1 MMADDRQDDEEETP
15 LPPETDADRAFA
27 AEMIRYNGARFDRDT
42 PETDGEF
49 YRIGWR
55 LADGVPLPPDF
66 PPGVRHEL
74 TDGAEGVQA
83 WTDPRGLTRKW
94 VYLCAGRVQIGGG
107 HRRTARYLEE
117 TGLTARAAE
126 EAHKLLDGRPYWR
139 PGRVP
144 PAARGRYIAA
154 AKRLNGLRAVA
165 QRFLPRNF
173 FDPTTADLD
182 ASAEEVLG
190 TFAEAITP
198 ADVEH
203 LRASIRTAVEE
214 GGEAY
219 TAWAMGDGDPEMR
232 ALSEEIQA
240 LETAAALTPAERAAR
255 VAELLTGPD
264 GTRHPDP
271 KAWIDAAGWGRLRG
285 VMFARLR
292 DLAREETERAL
303 ADTTDQLA
311 ESERKR
317 RKLER
322 KIRRT
327 TDKLSGLVGRTIIPG
342 QVIGSG
348 YHPATIDQVLR
359 DVERGELYA
368 PPDALAALRQGAE
381 FVVPH
386 SPLGRLPA
394 EQVRAMLAVFRLF
407 SMEGDD
413 GRELPAGPLCVPARL
428 TYTAGGLSSSRDK
441 DRRRL
446 FDALRAVSSLEFAI
460 ALRLKAN
467 GQNAVVGE
475 RTAMFTMRPVW
486 FGSTDKRRQLSDA
499 DAARIVAEWA
509 AHGATDEPWTGA
521 LPDEYVFTL
530 PTTVRMVWKRLVL
543 NADVLER
550 LDAGAKEVRGPTES
564 FHGLE
569 WRLFVEL
576 TQREQAGQR
585 TDDGGRFRS
594 YVDRDAVLLDFYGAD
609 KIEAARKAGKYRAR
623 YESQYDKAARVLE
636 AADIARLETRD
647 HKTASGELRD
657 VYGLNPDVVLG
668 TRARLAN
675 AAKKRG
681 ARAGCGKSTGRRST
695 RQPSAES
702 GT

>member
-1 MMADDRQDDEEETP
+1 MPNDRQDDAEEP
-15 LPPETDADRAFA
+15 LPPVTAADKAYA
-27 AEMIRYNGARFDRDT
+27 AEMVRFNQPGSDQST
-42 PETDGEF
+42 LEVEGEF

-55 LADGVPLPPDF
+55 AAEGVPYPPEL
-66 PPGVRHEL
+66 PPGVLHEL
-74 TDGAEGVQA
+74 TGGAEGVQA
-83 WTDPRGLTRKW
+83 WTDPRGQTRVW
-94 VYLCAGRVQIGGG
+94 VQICADRVRIGQM
-107 HRRTARYLEE
+107 HRMAAHYLEQ
-117 TGLTARAAE
+117 TGIKVRAAE
-126 EAHKLLDGRPYWR
+126 EATQLLEGRPYWR
-139 PGRVP
+139 PARIP
-144 PAARGRYIAA
+144 PERRDRYTFARNR
-154 AKRLNGLRAVA
+154 RNGLRAA
-165 QRFLPRNF
+165 AHLFLPRNF
-173 FDPTTADLD
+173 FDLTTADLD
-182 ASAEEVLG
+182 ASAADVLA

-198 ADVEH
+198 ADVER

-214 GGEAY
+214 QGSAL
-219 TAWAMGDGDPEMR
+219 TAWMMGDGDPETR

-240 LETAAALTPAERAAR
+240 FETAAALTPEERAAR

-271 KAWIDAAGWGRLRG
+271 RAWIDAAGFGHLRG
-285 VMFARLR
+285 LMLNRLR
-292 DLAREETERAL
+292 DIAREEAERAL
-303 ADTTDQLA
+303 ADTADQLA

-317 RKLER
+317 GELER
-322 KIRRT
+322 KLRRT
-327 TDKLSGLVGRTIIPG
+327 TDKLSGLGGRTIIPG

-394 EQVRAMLAVFRLF
+394 EQVRGMLAVFRLF
-407 SMEGDD
+407 STEGDD
-413 GRELPAGPLCVPARL
+413 GRELPAGPLRVPARL

-467 GQNAVVGE
+467 DGRNAVVGE

-486 FGSTDKRRQLSDA
+486 LGSTDKRRQLSDA
-499 DAARIVAEWA
+499 DAERIATAWA
-509 AHGATDEPWTGA
+509 AHGATDEPWTGP

-550 LDAGAKEVRGPTES
+550 LDAGAKAVRGPTES

-585 TDDGGRFRS
+585 SDDGGRFRS

-636 AADIARLETRD
+636 AADIARLEKRD

-657 VYGLNPDVVLG
+657 VYELNPDVVLG

-681 ARAGCGKSTGRRST
+681 ARAGGGKSTGRRSA
-695 RQPSAES
+695 RQPSAEG